1 MNSNNLISNTELRT
15 LYPTSLNT
23 DADKIPDSQ
32 MNEAARKIELWGTLE
47 MNINTNFT
55 GTFFF
60 FNSTPF
66 YVLSSGIISILAGQN
81 VHDITCTR
89 MYIYI
94 RRERDF
100 IFSRDRRRNL
110 FRWQILISMGNV
122 SLCNQSYQFLSFLFR
137 FLS

>member
-23 DADKIPDSQ
+23 DADKIADSQ
-32 MNEAARKIELWGTLE
+32 MSEAARRIELWGMLE

-66 YVLSSGIISILAGQN
+66 YVLSSGIISILAGQKR
-81 VHDITCTR
+81 T
-89 MYIYI
+89 
-94 RRERDF
+94 
-100 IFSRDRRRNL
+100 
-110 FRWQILISMGNV
+110 
-122 SLCNQSYQFLSFLFR
+122 
-137 FLS
+137 

>member
-1 MNSNNLISNTELRT
+1 M
-15 LYPTSLNT
+15 
-23 DADKIPDSQ
+23 
-32 MNEAARKIELWGTLE
+32 
-47 MNINTNFT
+47 
-55 GTFFF
+55 
-60 FNSTPF
+60 
-66 YVLSSGIISILAGQN
+66 
-81 VHDITCTR
+81 HDITCTR

-137 FLS
+137 FLSQMCLLYLPRGEAT